1 MNQNQPFPPRQAY
14 VPQQIQKGTFILDRK
29 IFFQQQMVAT
39 FGLQWMQEIFAHPEP
54 FIFLMIAYEN
64 SFDVYIYVLT

>member
-1 MNQNQPFPPRQAY
+1 MNQNQPFPPGQAY
-14 VPQQIQKGTFILDRK
+14 VPQRIQKVTFILDRK

-39 FGLQWMQEIFAHPEP
+39 FGLQQIHEIFASLEP
-54 FIFLMIAYEN
+54 FIFPMIAYEN